1 MNSNTSHNDTIMTRI
16 ISFLITIFISLHCW
30 GLTMQE
36 AVDLFASTPA
46 LKHAAAGV
54 AVMRIDSG
62 TVVASNLLDQAIV
75 TASTMKTVTSAAAL
89 ETLGGDFQFE
99 TKILL
104 QGTVVNDTLRGNLV
118 ISGSGD
124 PTLGSRYFPK
134 NPNIVKEI
142 ITALKEKGIKAI
154 DGRILTDDS
163 LYPYPPYSIHWD
175 VGDLAWDYGAAV
187 YPINYCDN
195 VANVSFRVDKS
206 GRFTPFV
213 TKPTLSG
220 VQVINKMQYNS
231 GNEDIDFALEYA
243 TPSLVL
249 MGPVCPGSYNLQ
261 FANPAPNQLLA
272 DSVSHSIQRAGIAV
286 SGREVTLSK
295 KELKEPQ
302 VLITH
307 LSPLLT
313 EIITSLL
320 DRSDNMFT
328 HALLRA
334 IAVRDKTWRGSN
346 IDRIGVECVKRLL
359 KSKGLDS
366 DGLFMRDGSGLA
378 RAGKASPHLLVQML
392 RYMADRKYADKRL
405 CDLMPKAGS
414 RIGSLLPGTSLSKNI
429 VLKSGSMTDVQCFVG
444 YYPAD
449 EPQYA
454 WAVLVNNYN
463 CSRKELKNN
472 IDRLLINL
480 FGAKK

>member
-1 MNSNTSHNDTIMTRI
+1 MKRILTII
-16 ISFLITIFISLHCW
+16 ITAFATLNAWCLS
-30 GLTMQE
+30 MQE

-62 TVVASNLLDQAIV
+62 MVVASNLLDQAIV

-89 ETLGGDFQFE
+89 EILGGDFQFQ
-99 TKILL
+99 TKVLL
-104 QGTVVNDTLRGNLV
+104 QGSVVNDTLRGNIV
-118 ISGSGD
+118 IVGSGD

-134 NPNIVKEI
+134 NPNIIKEI
-142 ITALKEKGIKAI
+142 ITALQEKGIKAI
-154 DGRILTDDS
+154 DGRVLTDDS

-195 VANVSFRVDKS
+195 VANVTFRVDKS

-231 GNEDIDFALEYA
+231 SNEDIDFALEFA
-243 TPSLVL
+243 TPALVL
-249 MGPVCPGSYNLQ
+249 MGPVCPGSYNLV
-261 FANPAPNQLLA
+261 FANPAPYQLLT
-272 DSVSHSIQRAGIAV
+272 DSVTHCIQRAGIMVA
-286 SGREVTLSK
+286 EHEIALTK
-295 KELKEPQ
+295 KEIGKQEL
-302 VLITH
+302 LITH
-307 LSPLLT
+307 LSPVLND
-313 EIITSLL
+313 IITSLL

-334 IAVRDKTWRGSN
+334 IAVRDKNWRGSN
-346 IDRIGVECVKRLL
+346 LDRVGVDCVKRLL
-359 KSKGLDS
+359 KSKGIDS

-414 RIGSLLPGTSLSKNI
+414 RIGKLLPGTSLSKNI

-449 EPQYA
+449 NPIYA
-454 WAVLVNNYN
+454 WAILVNNYD

-480 FGAKK
+480 FGTKK